1 MCTVKPQAIILTP
14 PSETRTV
21 SLPEQG
27 LESPLDP
34 RHQLRT
40 LINTVVGALQSN
52 KGAGYQAHCTLVV
65 HSEGYALQAD
75 TDKLASA
82 SRRSKLGRD
91 KMRKIIH
98 EPPARVWSA
107 RSRYTGPEGTLGREK
122 QTSTSRLF
130 RGKTERR
137 GRDLFS
143 RPPEGR
149 PRRADPGGQVEI
161 LGSSWQQEG
170 VNRQQV

>member
-1 MCTVKPQAIILTP
+1 M
-14 PSETRTV
+14 
-21 SLPEQG
+21 PEQG

-143 RPPEGR
+143 RPPGGQTPEGR
-149 PRRADPGGQVEI
+149 GK
-161 LGSSWQQEG
+161 S
-170 VNRQQV
+170 

>member
-82 SRRSKLGRD
+82 SRRSKLGGE
-91 KMRKIIH
+91 KMRKIEH
-98 EPPARVWSA
+98 EPPARAWSA

-122 QTSTSRLF
+122 QTST
-130 RGKTERR
+130 
-137 GRDLFS
+137 
-143 RPPEGR
+143 RPDSLEGR
-149 PRRADPGGQVEI
+149 RREEGGTYSQGHRRADPGGQTP
-161 LGSSWQQEG
+161 EG
-170 VNRQQV
+170 RWKS